1 MSDDRLSLKGI
12 LCRCRIGVTEEER
25 RDPQKIELDID
36 LWADL
41 EEAGRTGNLARTID
55 YRQVCDEARG
65 LLESGS
71 FHLVEAA
78 AKEVVDRMLSKFPVR
93 KACVRVRKFVLS
105 KVDHV
110 EVEMERAQ

>member
-1 MSDDRLSLKGI
+1 MTLDRLTLKGI

-71 FHLVEAA
+71 YHLVEAA
-78 AKEVVDRMLSKFPVR
+78 AKDVVDRMLSRFQVH
-93 KACVRVRKFVLS
+93 KACVRVRKFVLQ
-105 KVDHV
+105 KVDYV
-110 EVEMERAQ
+110 EVEMERGR